1 MTLELTTEEKTTII
15 QQHMKTVAY
24 AEYNAVL
31 SLAEEN
37 VLSSPNTATVL
48 SLTKQIEDSIAQ
60 KQILQT
66 ELDSLV

>member
-1 MTLELTTEEKTTII
+1 MTVELTVTEKTTIV

-24 AEYNAVL
+24 AEYNAIL

-37 VLSSPNTATVL
+37 ALSNPNTTTIA
-48 SLTKQIEDSIAQ
+48 SLNKQLQDSLAQ
-60 KQILQT
+60 KQVLQD